1 MQNRKQQE
9 FIPPLSISGNILIG
23 KKDGGGKT
31 GILIDGNSD
40 VSVSDNYIEHSDTA
54 IELKNCNGRI
64 DVKKNKAKRVKK
76 FVVIKDIESDPQKTL
91 KIKNHQKYEFQ
102 FNKKIL
108 ELLNLEAQAKFLKNY
123 EDLKKIR
130 FLKAHLKI
138 KI

>member
-1 MQNRKQQE
+1 MQNREQQE
-9 FIPPLSISGNILIG
+9 FISPTVISGNIIIG
-23 KKDGGGKT
+23 NKDGGAKT
-31 GILIDGNSD
+31 GISLDGTSNAI
-40 VSVSDNYIEHSDTA
+40 VADNYIGDSDTA

-64 DVKKNKAKRVKK
+64 DVKKNRAKRVKK
-76 FVVIKDIESDPQKTL
+76 FVVIKDTKSDPQKIL
-91 KIKNHQKYEFQ
+91 KIKNHLKYEAE